1 MIRYADHTLNK
12 TKTIGKIQSGGIPM
26 LKPTAN
32 QQENKLLLEVMA
44 EMRIADRINQ
54 VRHG

>member
-1 MIRYADHTLNK
+1 MIGYAAHTINK
-12 TKTIGKIQSGGIPM
+12 SKTIGKIQSGEIPM

-44 EMRIADRINQ
+44 EMRIADRVNQ
-54 VRHG
+54 ARYG